1 MRGVS
6 ILVLVLL
13 TTLVS
18 AERDRGAKP
27 EPAISAMANLFR
39 SHDIVMFGE
48 THGNK
53 QEYEWLCALVKTRA
67 FAHRVDDIV
76 VEVGNSLYQKT
87 VDRYITGED
96 IPQMQI
102 EKAAPGWPK
111 PSHF

>member
-53 QEYEWLCALVKTRA
+53 QG
-67 FAHRVDDIV
+67 I
-76 VEVGNSLYQKT
+76 
-87 VDRYITGED
+87 
-96 IPQMQI
+96 
-102 EKAAPGWPK
+102 
-111 PSHF
+111 

>member
-1 MRGVS
+1 VS
-6 ILVLVLL
+6 IPVLL

-18 AERDRGAKP
+18 AERNRGAKP

-76 VEVGNSLYQKT
+76 G
-87 VDRYITGED
+87 
-96 IPQMQI
+96 
-102 EKAAPGWPK
+102 
-111 PSHF
+111 